1 MSIVMNMS
9 NYEIERGSAEAE
21 YGDEVMNPAVSL
33 MCLHQQFV
41 PTNKLTTLPTD
52 LVTVNADIFIQRMCV
67 LNV

>member
-9 NYEIERGSAEAE
+9 NYEIERGSARAE
-21 YGDEVMNPAVSL
+21 YGDEVMNPAVAL
-33 MCLHQQFV
+33 ICLHQMFV

-52 LVTVNADIFIQRMCV
+52 LVTVNADIFIQRMCA